1 MDDMIRKL
9 NEAVAPGRRT
19 VFFGGAGVSTESGL
33 PDFRSAGGI
42 YGKQYPHPPEVMVS
56 HSFFRSHPEEFF
68 DFYRR
73 EMVCP
78 EARPNAAHRK
88 LAQMEAEGRLT
99 AVITQ
104 NIDGL
109 HQAAG
114 SRRVLELHGSIHRN
128 RCMDCG
134 KQYGLEAVLNGA
146 GVPRC
151 SCGGIIKPEVVLYEE
166 ELDSRVLN
174 EAVRAIS
181 RADTL
186 IIGGTSLAVY
196 PAAGL
201 VRYFE
206 GDRLVV
212 INLSP
217 TPMDSRADLLIR
229 GKIGE
234 VLARVE

>member
-1 MDDMIRKL
+1 MRQSP
-9 NEAVAPGRRT
+9 PGEGRC
-19 VFFGGAGVSTESGL
+19 FSAEPGVSTESGL

-42 YGKQYPHPPEVMVS
+42 YGKQYHHPPEVMVS

-114 SRRVLELHGSIHRN
+114 SRRVLELHGEHPPEPL
-128 RCMDCG
+128 
-134 KQYGLEAVLNGA
+134 YGL
-146 GVPRC
+146 R
-151 SCGGIIKPEVVLYEE
+151 K
-166 ELDSRVLN
+166 
-174 EAVRAIS
+174 AVRA
-181 RADTL
+181 
-186 IIGGTSLAVY
+186 GGGAERRRSAPV
-196 PAAGL
+196 
-201 VRYFE
+201 
-206 GDRLVV
+206 
-212 INLSP
+212 
-217 TPMDSRADLLIR
+217 
-229 GKIGE
+229 
-234 VLARVE
+234 